1 MSLYIQLL
9 KGIHVNMRIFVQVHH
24 KFVSNIYLHAICLL
38 IDMFPL
44 PLAVGFPTS
53 VEKCLKTTK
62 KTQKLMLLAVFFFR
76 FLKQAFSGSMLVCP
90 GIILTDQNRSW
101 MLVNGIG
108 ILPLLG
114 TNCWEACRCGV
125 SHANIDIHNM
135 FICIGNT
142 HKKSTHI
149 SIYLHPTVCSSPSL
163 ICTELYNY
171 MQIKKT
177 LIHTYPLAELDPNNI
192 PQYSNG
198 DVWRSQSV
206 CFSCVISPGGNL

>member
-1 MSLYIQLL
+1 MYKYVTIYSIVERYTCKHAHLCTGTSQICIKHLFACHL
-9 KGIHVNMRIFVQVHH
+9 FVNRHVPSSSSGWFPH
-24 KFVSNIYLHAICLL
+24 KRWKMPENYQKNPE
-38 IDMFPL
+38 IDAPC
-44 PLAVGFPTS
+44 S
-53 VEKCLKTTK
+53 
-62 KTQKLMLLAVFFFR
+62 FFFR

-171 MQIKKT
+171 MQIKKP
-177 LIHTYPLAELDPNNI
+177 HTYI
-192 PQYSNG
+192 PTG
-198 DVWRSQSV
+198 WARSQ
-206 CFSCVISPGGNL
+206 